1 MGNMKDGD
9 VYHCEGCGL
18 DVTVTKACD
27 EEQCDLMCCGQQ
39 LNKKEQ

>member
-9 VYHCEGCGL
+9 VYHCDGCSL
-18 DVTVTKACD
+18 DVTITKDCD

-39 LNKKEQ
+39 LKKKE